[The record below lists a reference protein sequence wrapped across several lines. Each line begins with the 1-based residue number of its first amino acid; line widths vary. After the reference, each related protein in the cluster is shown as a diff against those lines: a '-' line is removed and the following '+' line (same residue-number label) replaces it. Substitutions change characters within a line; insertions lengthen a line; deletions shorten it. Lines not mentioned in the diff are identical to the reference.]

1 MIRRRCS
8 VGMYLLAV
16 GVAPAAWAQTASLG
30 MRAEQKQNQVQK
42 ADDLTAGPAGRAAEY
57 RGNDVV
63 EQNSLIAI
71 KIKPPKEYRVHDLVS
86 IIIRKQKKFEA
97 ESELESKKDF
107 DIKSELEAFF
117 KPIDGGLG
125 STTFYRGK
133 PNVDYKF
140 GTRLKSEGEN
150 TREDSF
156 VTRVTAE
163 IIDVKPNGNLVLQA
177 RDRFQHEQEVSVV
190 TLTGTC
196 RSTDVTPDNTILST
210 QIASLDIR
218 VDNRGAVRDA
228 ATRGWI
234 PKLLDFAKPF

>member
-1 MIRRRCS
+1 MMRRGLS
-8 VGMYLLAV
+8 LGMLLLAV
-16 GVAPAAWAQTASLG
+16 GIAPGARAQTASLG
-30 MRAEQKQNQVQK
+30 KQADRNQEKQEIG
-42 ADDLTAGPAGRAAEY
+42 LSAGPAGRAAEY
-57 RGNDVV
+57 RGNEVI
-63 EQNSLIAI
+63 ERNSLIAL
-71 KIKPPKEYRVHDLVS
+71 KIKPPKEFRIHDLVS

-97 ESELESKKDF
+97 ESELESRKKF

-125 STTFYRGK
+125 ATTFTRGK

-140 GTRLKSEGEN
+140 STRLKSEGEN

-177 RDRFQHEQEVSVV
+177 RDRFQHEEEVSVV

-196 RSTDVTPDNTILST
+196 RSSDVTPDNTILST

>member
-1 MIRRRCS
+1 MMRR
-8 VGMYLLAV
+8 GLPLGILLLAV
-16 GVAPAAWAQTASLG
+16 GIAPGARAQTASIG
-30 MRAEQKQNQVQK
+30 KRAEQNQETK
-42 ADDLTAGPAGRAAEY
+42 EIDLTAGPAGRAAEY
-57 RGNDVV
+57 QGNAVL
-63 EQNSLIAI
+63 ERNSLIAL
-71 KIKPPKEYRVHDLVS
+71 KIKPPKEFRVHDLVS

-97 ESELESKKDF
+97 ESELESRKKF

-117 KPIDGGLG
+117 KPVDGGLG
-125 STTFYRGK
+125 ATTFNRGK
-133 PNVDYKF
+133 PNVDFKF
-140 GTRLKSEGEN
+140 STRLKSEGEN

-177 RDRFQHEQEVSVV
+177 RDRFRHEEEVSVV

-196 RSTDVTPDNTILST
+196 RSSGVTPDNTILST

-234 PKLLDFAKPF
+234 LKLLDFAKPF